1 MKLSK
6 PILALSCALLLA
18 GCAEP
23 AGTSETPAAESESTS
38 TVEAT
43 PLEKLIEGLAAQ
55 NYTAKMT
62 MRSGAAMLGSTTD
75 LSLSPEEF
83 IYLQAEDTGVYYGQV
98 EQGTAAVLFS
108 GADVLDAQLLT
119 PAKVSPWN
127 FVYTV
132 ADIIGGAEKILA
144 GAGGFLS

>member
-62 MRSGAAMLGSTTD
+62 MRSGAQMLGSTTD

-83 IYLQAEDTGVYYGQV
+83 IYLQAEDAGI
-98 EQGTAAVLFS
+98 
-108 GADVLDAQLLT
+108 
-119 PAKVSPWN
+119 
-127 FVYTV
+127 YTM
-132 ADIIGGAEKILA
+132 ARSSKEPPRSCSA
-144 GAGGFLS
+144 GRTSSTRSC